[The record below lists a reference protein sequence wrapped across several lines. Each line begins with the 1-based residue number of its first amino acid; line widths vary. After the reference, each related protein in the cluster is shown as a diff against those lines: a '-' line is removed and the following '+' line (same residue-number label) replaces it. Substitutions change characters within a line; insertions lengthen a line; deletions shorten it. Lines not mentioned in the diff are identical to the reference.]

1 MYCKYN
7 PTCHSNLHLRCN
19 AIEVHRNALQIRS
32 SSYSSVECI
41 FHFQMKQIIEMQLIS
56 QIHACDAVQ
65 LKCIAMHCK
74 SIPTHQS
81 NIYPRYND
89 QCIVYFQLMLSIEIQ
104 VISKSLFFQYNAI
117 EGHHNRNI
125 TTHSVWIWVTSLINP
140 HLWCNATHWDLMHCV
155 RFTCYVLLFWP
166 MKRLFFINWPY
177 KTCSRFDT
185 SPKENSPWETYGFPW
200 EKLCHRGRRRLL
212 PRDLTSPKGKK
223 QTEPTSPKEPSN
235 QTICTSPKGLPP
247 NYTNVSQDDKL
258 NHLPRNKTKPS
269 HHLPSYQKFLAH
281 LHYYP
286 RPPCAKVPKF
296 ICISRVVTWVEG

>member
-166 MKRLFFINWPY
+166 MKRLFFINWPITTEFDKARSSSNIFFKSIISTPASALLLNLCQLGCNDAKLIY
-177 KTCSRFDT
+177 LLTNEKTPFSSID
-185 SPKENSPWETYGFPW
+185 
-200 EKLCHRGRRRLL
+200 
-212 PRDLTSPKGKK
+212 
-223 QTEPTSPKEPSN
+223 Q
-235 QTICTSPKGLPP
+235 Q
-247 NYTNVSQDDKL
+247 
-258 NHLPRNKTKPS
+258 
-269 HHLPSYQKFLAH
+269 QKSLITHGAAATF
-281 LHYYP
+281 
-286 RPPCAKVPKF
+286 F
-296 ICISRVVTWVEG
+296 F